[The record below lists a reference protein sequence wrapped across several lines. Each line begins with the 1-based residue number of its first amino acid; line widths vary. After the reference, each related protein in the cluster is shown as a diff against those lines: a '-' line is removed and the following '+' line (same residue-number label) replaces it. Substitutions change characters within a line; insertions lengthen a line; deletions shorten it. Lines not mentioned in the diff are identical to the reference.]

1 MWLLSSLIL
10 FMGCPTPPDQVSSNT
25 SQGQGPN
32 SGPKN
37 GPQGTPPG
45 QPNGS
50 GENGTPPN
58 GPNGAVNNDSPEQN
72 GGNGQPNDP
81 NTQTGDPTL
90 DRENKPEE
98 GSVQA
103 DGDGEEAKK
112 EGEDAEKEGSIIPTP
127 EGEDGGVEAVQLQG
141 EPPPQNA
148 EPTPVTESIL
158 IRVERIPSKGAKQK
172 HKQEQLKNEDHITLT
187 GTATCK
193 DCEGPLV
200 LRVVRFLGPNDNHS
214 ENNLLTQK
222 TVESGDFS
230 ILVPEGETPI
240 ALELLVDKNEDG
252 QPSASEYFAVIEM
265 AGQLIPD
272 KNRSELNL
280 DSTKRDFFAP
290 APIPGTQG
298 PQ

>member
-1 MWLLSSLIL
+1 MEPLRMDL
-10 FMGCPTPPDQVSSNT
+10 
-25 SQGQGPN
+25 
-32 SGPKN
+32 
-37 GPQGTPPG
+37 
-45 QPNGS
+45 
-50 GENGTPPN
+50 
-58 GPNGAVNNDSPEQN
+58 NGAVNNASPEQN

-90 DRENKPEE
+90 DPENKPEE
-98 GSVQA
+98 GSAQA
-103 DGDGEEAKK
+103 DGDGDEAKK
-112 EGEDAEKEGSIIPTP
+112 EGDIIPTP

-222 TVESGDFS
+222 TVESG
-230 ILVPEGETPI
+230 
-240 ALELLVDKNEDG
+240 ELLHFGSRRRHPHRIGV
-252 QPSASEYFAVIEM
+252 
-265 AGQLIPD
+265 AGRQ
-272 KNRSELNL
+272 K
-280 DSTKRDFFAP
+280 
-290 APIPGTQG
+290 
-298 PQ
+298 